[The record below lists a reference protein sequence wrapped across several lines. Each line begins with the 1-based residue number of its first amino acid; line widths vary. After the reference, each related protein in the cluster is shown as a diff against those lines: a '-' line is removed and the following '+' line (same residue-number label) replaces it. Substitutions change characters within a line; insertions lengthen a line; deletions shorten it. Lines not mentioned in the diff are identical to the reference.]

1 MIIDEAQF
9 IKNPDALKTMAV
21 KKIKADSKF
30 ALTGTPIENSLL
42 DLWSIFDYALPGY
55 LKGKSE
61 FIKQYENF
69 TNPVLLAELN
79 KRLHHLF

>member
-55 LKGKSE
+55 LRVN
-61 FIKQYENF
+61 QN
-69 TNPVLLAELN
+69 LLSNTRTLLIQFYLQN
-79 KRLHHLF
+79 